1 MNSSYTINTVEKKI
15 TIIWKKELTGRR
27 IKTVSKFHI
36 LQGKECLYIQTL
48 DTQEKPEN
56 VTTEYLPDVRTILS

>member
-15 TIIWKKELTGRR
+15 TIIWKKQLIGRH
-27 IKTVSKFHI
+27 IKTVSQFHI
-36 LQGKECLYIQTL
+36 LQGKEYLYIQTS

-56 VTTEYLPDVRTILS
+56 VTTEYIPDVRTILS